1 MTIEVVMG
9 HLSPECSFKYDN
21 HFATLTATYA
31 LSKADITLPDQ
42 TLYNITGFTNK
53 NLKENNLTVR
63 PALISFG

>member
-1 MTIEVVMG
+1 MG

-42 TLYNITGFTNK
+42 TLYSRSNIK
-53 NLKENNLTVR
+53 
-63 PALISFG
+63 